1 MTPRKTMATTVRA
14 VRIVFAKR
22 GRMTTFVAL
31 ALATFLLFIWLP
43 VKLTPGNDFLFQLS
57 IMRWSDFVLFGILS
71 LLNAL
76 LMLMQWHLHKTQQ
89 DAKAGLATV
98 AVSGAGGVSAVFASM
113 LGTASCSACVAGIL
127 GFLGSGSVLFLLKY
141 GRMITVV
148 AVAMVIVAIWF
159 AARRVDGIC
168 TSCDREKKAC

>member
-1 MTPRKTMATTVRA
+1 MAMAVRA

-22 GRMTTFVAL
+22 GRVTAFAVL
-31 ALATFLLFIWLP
+31 AVATFALFIWLP

-57 IMRWSDFVLFGILS
+57 IMRWSDFVLFGVLS

-76 LMLMQWHLHKTQQ
+76 LMLMQWHLHKAKQ
-89 DAKAGLATV
+89 DARASLVTV
-98 AVSGAGGVSAVFASM
+98 AASGAGGVSAVFASM

-127 GFLGSGSVLFLLKY
+127 GFLGSGSVLFLLTY
-141 GRMITVV
+141 GRIITVV
-148 AVAMVIVAIWF
+148 AMTMVVVAIWF

-168 TSCDREKKAC
+168 TSCDREKKSC